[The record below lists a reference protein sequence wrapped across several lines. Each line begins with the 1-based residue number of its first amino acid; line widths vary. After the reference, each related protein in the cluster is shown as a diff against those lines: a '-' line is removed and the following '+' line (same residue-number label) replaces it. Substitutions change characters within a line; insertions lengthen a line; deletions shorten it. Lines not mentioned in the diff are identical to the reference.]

1 MEFKELKILLKKLFN
16 QYVKK
21 HIKRILIALIL
32 SIIVAASTS
41 GIAWLLDPAVKKI
54 FIEQNKIFAWSIPL
68 LIVIAFSS
76 KGLSLYFARVN
87 IIRVGEEVAGELQKK
102 VATNILLSDIQ
113 TLDNRHSGKYIS
125 NVMYDTH
132 HVQNLVST
140 GVLNLMKDTFSV
152 LALVSL
158 MFYQNW
164 KLALFA
170 ILMIPFAG
178 GLAKSLGKRI
188 GKATSKA
195 GESSGVLASFLTEIF
210 KGSKMIRI
218 YQKESQ
224 EDIKAKSVIDDLVEK
239 NIKIGTV
246 MIRATPIM
254 ETLTGFMIAGFIIF
268 SGKLIASGELGVNNF
283 FSFLAAMMLAYQP
296 IRSLATINMVAYQ
309 GATAFKRIS
318 RIIDKKIL
326 ITENE
331 KSPKLII
338 KNSDIKF
345 DKVDFKYNSTNEKA
359 VKDVS
364 FDIKGNTMAAFVGH
378 SGAGKST
385 IINLLPRFYDP
396 QNGSI
401 EIDNQNIRDVSL
413 KSLRKN
419 ISMVSQDV
427 ILFDDTIKNN
437 IAYAKDGASQE
448 EIEKACGF
456 AAADEFIQKLPKGYE
471 TIIGENGVR
480 LSGGQK
486 QRISIARAILKEAPI
501 ILLDEATSS
510 LDAES
515 EEIVQ
520 NAILNLTKNKTT
532 LVIAHRLSTIH
543 NANKIF
549 VLKNGQIKDSGKHD
563 YLIKN
568 CEEYKSL
575 YEKQL
580 KKIQ

>member
-1 MEFKELKILLKKLFN
+1 MKFPELKNILKRLFKE
-16 QYVKK
+16 YVRA
-21 HIKRILIALIL
+21 HFKRILLALVL
-32 SIIVAASTS
+32 SLIVAGSTS

-54 FIEQNKIFAWSIPL
+54 FIEQNKVFAWSIPL
-68 LIVIAFSS
+68 LIIIAFTS

-87 IIRVGEEVAGELQKK
+87 IIRVGEEVAGSLQKN
-102 VATNILLSDIQ
+102 VAYNILTSDIQ

-132 HVQNLVST
+132 HVQNLVSN

-152 LALVSL
+152 IALVSL

-170 ILMIPFAG
+170 LLMMPLAG
-178 GLAKSLGKRI
+178 GLARSLGRRI

-195 GESSGVLASFLTEIF
+195 GVSSGNLASFLSEIF

-218 YQKESQ
+218 YQKEK
-224 EDIKAKSVIDDLVEK
+224 EENEKANKVIDDLVEK
-239 NIKIGTV
+239 NIKIGSV

-254 ETLTGFMIAGFIIF
+254 ESLTGFMIAGFIVF
-268 SGKLIASGELGVNNF
+268 SGKLIAAGELGVNNF

-309 GATAFKRIS
+309 GAAAFKRIS
-318 RIIDKKIL
+318 EIIDKEIEVKEKIGNPIL
-326 ITENE
+326 SIVNT
-331 KSPKLII
+331 
-338 KNSDIKF
+338 DIKF
-345 DKVDFKYNSTNEKA
+345 HNVNFKYQSTDQKA
-359 VKDVS
+359 IKNINLE
-364 FDIKGNTMAAFVGH
+364 IKGNSMAAFVGH

-385 IINLLPRFYDP
+385 IINLIPRFYDP
-396 QNGSI
+396 QQGLI
-401 EIDNQNIRDVSL
+401 EIDGQDIKNVSL
-413 KSLRKN
+413 SSLRNK

-437 IAYAKDGASQE
+437 ISYAKSNASDE
-448 EIEKACGF
+448 EILSACKF
-456 AAADEFIQKLPKGYE
+456 AAANDFIEKLPEGLN
-471 TIIGENGVR
+471 TTIGENGIR

-486 QRISIARAILKEAPI
+486 QRISIARAILKESPI

-515 EEIVQ
+515 EDVVQ
-520 NAILNLTKNKTT
+520 NAINNLTKNKTT

-543 NANKIF
+543 NADKIF
-549 VLKNGQIKDSGKHD
+549 VMKNGDIINSGNHKF
-563 YLIKN
+563 LINN
-568 CEEYKSL
+568 CDEYKSL
-575 YEKQL
+575 YAKQL
-580 KKIQ
+580 K

>member
-1 MEFKELKILLKKLFN
+1 MNLQELKTILVKLFRE
-16 QYVKK
+16 YVKK
-21 HIKRILIALIL
+21 HFKKILIALFL
-32 SIIVAASTS
+32 SLIVAGSTS

-54 FIEQNKIFAWSIPL
+54 FIDQNKVFAWTIPI
-68 LIVIAFSS
+68 LIIIAFSS
-76 KGLSLYFARVN
+76 KGLSLYFARIN

-102 VATNILLSDIQ
+102 IATNILKSDVQ
-113 TLDNRHSGKYIS
+113 TLENRHSGKYIS
-125 NVMYDTH
+125 NVMFDTH
-132 HVQNLVST
+132 HVQQLVST
-140 GVLNLMKDTFSV
+140 GVLNLMKDSFSV
-152 LALVSL
+152 IALVSL

-170 ILMIPFAG
+170 ILMMPLAG

-195 GESSGVLASFLTEIF
+195 GESSGNLASFLSEIF

-218 YQKESQ
+218 YQKENEESIRAQ
-224 EDIKAKSVIDDLVEK
+224 KVIDDLVEK
-239 NIKIGTV
+239 NIKIGSV

-254 ETLTGFMIAGFIIF
+254 EILTGFMIAGFIIF
-268 SGKLIASGELGVNNF
+268 SGKLIASGEIGVNNF

-296 IRSLATINMVAYQ
+296 IRSLATINMAAYQ
-309 GATAFKRIS
+309 GAAAFKRIS
-318 RIIDKKIL
+318 QIIDKKIEIKDDHNNPNL
-326 ITENE
+326 V
-331 KSPKLII
+331 L
-338 KNSDIKF
+338 KNSDIIFK
-345 DKVDFKYNSTNEKA
+345 KVSFNYSNTKEKA
-359 VKDVS
+359 INNVS
-364 FDIKGNTMAAFVGH
+364 LEIKGNTMAAFVGH

-396 QNGSI
+396 QIGSI
-401 EIDNQNIRDVSL
+401 EIDGQDIKKVSL

-419 ISMVSQDV
+419 LSLVSQDV

-437 IAYAKDGASQE
+437 IAYARENASE
-448 EIEKACGF
+448 EDIKNACKF
-456 AAADEFIQKLPKGYE
+456 AAAEEFINKLPQGYE
-471 TIIGENGVR
+471 TLIGENGIR

-486 QRISIARAILKEAPI
+486 QRISIARAILKESPI

-543 NANKIF
+543 NASKIF
-549 VLKNGQIKDSGKHD
+549 VVKQGKIINSGNHNF
-563 YLIKN
+563 LINN

-575 YEKQL
+575 YKKQL
-580 KKIQ
+580 K

>member
-1 MEFKELKILLKKLFN
+1 MKFPELKNILKRLFKE
-16 QYVKK
+16 YVRA
-21 HIKRILIALIL
+21 HFKRILLALVL
-32 SIIVAASTS
+32 SLIVAGSTS

-54 FIEQNKIFAWSIPL
+54 FIEQNKVFAWSIPL
-68 LIVIAFSS
+68 LIVIAFTS

-87 IIRVGEEVAGELQKK
+87 IIRVGEEVAGSLQKN
-102 VATNILLSDIQ
+102 VAYNILTSDIQ

-132 HVQNLVST
+132 HVQNLVSN

-152 LALVSL
+152 IALVSL

-170 ILMIPFAG
+170 LLMMPLAG
-178 GLAKSLGKRI
+178 GLARSLGRRI

-195 GESSGVLASFLTEIF
+195 GISSGNLASFLSEIF

-218 YQKESQ
+218 YQKEKEENQ
-224 EDIKAKSVIDDLVEK
+224 KANKVIDDLVEK
-239 NIKIGTV
+239 NIKIGSV

-254 ETLTGFMIAGFIIF
+254 ESLTGFMIAGFIIF
-268 SGKLIASGELGVNNF
+268 SGKLIAAGELGVNNF

-309 GATAFKRIS
+309 GAAAFKRIS
-318 RIIDKKIL
+318 EIIDKEIDVKEITGNPIL
-326 ITENE
+326 
-331 KSPKLII
+331 SII
-338 KNSDIKF
+338 NTDIKF
-345 DKVDFKYNSTNEKA
+345 HNVDFKYKSTDQKA
-359 VKDVS
+359 IKNINLE
-364 FDIKGNTMAAFVGH
+364 IKGNSMAAFVGH

-385 IINLLPRFYDP
+385 IINLIPRFYDP
-396 QNGSI
+396 QQGLI
-401 EIDNQNIRDVSL
+401 EIDGQDIKNVSL
-413 KSLRKN
+413 SSLRSK

-437 IAYAKDGASQE
+437 ISYAKSNASEE
-448 EIEKACGF
+448 EILSACKF
-456 AAADEFIQKLPKGYE
+456 AAADEFIEKLPEGLN
-471 TIIGENGVR
+471 TMIGENGVR

-486 QRISIARAILKEAPI
+486 QRISIARAILKESPI

-515 EEIVQ
+515 EDIVQ
-520 NAILNLTKNKTT
+520 NAINNLTKNKTT

-543 NANKIF
+543 NADKIF
-549 VLKNGQIKDSGKHD
+549 VMKNGGIINSGKHEF
-563 YLIKN
+563 LINN
-568 CEEYKSL
+568 CDEYKSL
-575 YEKQL
+575 YTKQL
-580 KKIQ
+580 K